1 MSTKKNSQ
9 SSTVRISVTE
19 SPQELNFETALS
31 ADEVKALVT
40 QALSSGQPLMLTEIK
55 GREIIVPA
63 AKIGFVDISVT
74 QERRVGFGA
83 E

>member
-9 SSTVRISVTE
+9 SSTVRISVSEAT
-19 SPQELNFETALS
+19 QELNFETALS
-31 ADEVKALVT
+31 ADEVKALVS
-40 QALSSGQPLMLTEIK
+40 QALASGQPLMLTEIK

-63 AKIGFVDISVT
+63 AKIGFVDISIT

>member
-9 SSTVRISVTE
+9 SSTVRISVSE
-19 SPQELNFETALS
+19 AVQELNFETALS
-31 ADEVKALVT
+31 ADEVKALVSE
-40 QALSSGQPLMLTEIK
+40 ALGTGKPLVLPEIK
-55 GREIIVPA
+55 GREIIVPS
-63 AKIGFVDISVT
+63 AKIGFVDIGAT

>member
-1 MSTKKNSQ
+1 MSTKRNSQ
-9 SSTVRISVTE
+9 SSTVRISVSE
-19 SPQELNFETALS
+19 AAQELNFETALS
-31 ADEVKALVT
+31 ADEVKALVS
-40 QALSSGQPLMLTEIK
+40 QALASGQPLMLTEIK

-63 AKIGFVDISVT
+63 AKIGFVDISIT